1 MIAADK
7 RRIVQPLAISPPS
20 DIVLDVARAVE
31 ASDLQA
37 ARAELVR
44 RAGSVAGAVADAF
57 SVEGSAFSRAGAAK
71 AEEGAQPMRKFEAMV
86 LQTFIQNMLP
96 KDGATVFGKGIS
108 GDMWKS
114 LMAEKI
120 ADVMSERGGIGI
132 ADRLLAD
139 RYTEGDKTK
148 PIGPVSGVDSAERDQ
163 QASLSDA
170 LVQEFQRK
178 LARTLATDTAALA
191 AETKI

>member
-1 MIAADK
+1 M
-7 RRIVQPLAISPPS
+7 AISPPS

-31 ASDLQA
+31 PTDLQA

-44 RAGSVAGAVADAF
+44 RAGSVVNAVADAF
-57 SVEGSAFSRAGAAK
+57 SVEGSAFSRASAAK
-71 AEEGAQPMRKFEAMV
+71 KEEGAQPMRKFEAMV
-86 LQTFIQNMLP
+86 LQTFIENMLP
-96 KDGATVFGKGIS
+96 KEGSAVYGKGMS
-108 GDMWKS
+108 GEMWKS

-139 RYTEGDKTK
+139 RYVEGEKTK

-163 QASLSDA
+163 QVSLSDA

-178 LARTLATDTAALA
+178 LARSLATDKAAI